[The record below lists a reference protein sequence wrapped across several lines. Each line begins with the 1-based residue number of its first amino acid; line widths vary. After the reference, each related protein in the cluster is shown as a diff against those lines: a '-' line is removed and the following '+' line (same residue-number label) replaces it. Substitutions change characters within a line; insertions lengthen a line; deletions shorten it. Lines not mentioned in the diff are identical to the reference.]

1 MTCYSWVIHDFIAWP
16 QNHCMTVFNQCLIVG
31 YVLFS
36 VFCMINNPVANILVH
51 ESLATSLRQRHKNR
65 MLNQRV
71 ISPFQVFAKMPSR
84 NVTWICTS
92 AVWDSSFP
100 HGLLSS
106 GYYDFKSFLPGCSFC
121 NQMMLCSFQS
131 SPLLTVFIVFNT
143 NSLLSYFSSI
153 LIYHVL

>member
-1 MTCYSWVIHDFIAWP
+1 
-16 QNHCMTVFNQCLIVG
+16 
-31 YVLFS
+31 
-36 VFCMINNPVANILVH
+36 
-51 ESLATSLRQRHKNR
+51 

-92 AVWDSSFP
+92 AVWNSSFP

-121 NQMMLCSFQS
+121 NQMVLCSFQS

-143 NSLLSYFSSI
+143 NSLLSYFFFYFNLPCPLI
-153 LIYHVL
+153 LNSCLITIPNIFFPFWFPHTIFLLFTGVRQQCSVCTFVSRENPLDHSGMT